1 MTVDDYSALLPLL
14 NLIADGEVH
23 SGVDLARRLGVSRAA
38 VCKRV
43 KKLADLELRVTSMR
57 ARGYQLARPLEFLV
71 PARIIEALPA
81 NLPKPFPTIEVL
93 PTVGSTNSE
102 LLQRAR
108 SGQAAPGLI
117 LLAEQQTA
125 GRGRRGRPWVSPF
138 GRNLYLSALW
148 RLESGLPALEGLSLV
163 VGVVVAETMRS
174 GFGIA
179 AGLKWPNDIVV
190 NSRKIGGILIELDG
204 DLAGPL
210 SVVIGIGINIDMTEA
225 ATQGIDQAWT
235 DVRSETG
242 TSVSRNDLSAQVI
255 AGLAQALERF
265 SLTGFKGFRQQW
277 CLLDAFHGLPVNVSG
292 PGSSSLRGIARGV
305 DETGALLLETG
316 EAVQAISAGDVTLRS
331 GR

>member
-43 KKLADLELRVTSMR
+43 KKLADLELRVTAMR

-81 NLPKPFPTIEVL
+81 NLAKPFPTIEVL

-108 SGQAAPGLI
+108 SGQAAPGFI

-163 VGVVVAETMRS
+163 VGVVVAETLRS

-190 NSRKIGGILIELDG
+190 NGRKIGGILIELDG

-225 ATQGIDQAWT
+225 ATQGIEQAWT

-265 SLTGFKGFRQQW
+265 SVTGFKGFRQQW
-277 CLLDAFHGLPVNVSG
+277 CRLDAFHGLPVNVSG
-292 PGSSSLRGIARGV
+292 PGSSSLTGIARGV

-316 EAVQAISAGDVTLRS
+316 EAVQAVSAGDVTLRS

>member
-1 MTVDDYSALLPLL
+1 MTVDDYSALLPIL

-43 KKLADLELRVTSMR
+43 KKLADLELRVTAMR

-71 PARIIEALPA
+71 PARIIAALPA

-163 VGVVVAETMRS
+163 VGVVVAETLRS

-190 NSRKIGGILIELDG
+190 NGRKIGGILIELDG

-235 DVRSETG
+235 DARSETG

-277 CLLDAFHGLPVNVSG
+277 CRLDAFHGLPVNVSG
-292 PGSSSLRGIARGV
+292 PGSSSLTGIARGV

-316 EAVQAISAGDVTLRS
+316 EAVQAVSAGDVTLRS
-331 GR
+331 ER